1 MSGVDKRKGVRVN
14 RPIEVLYSANCPP
27 IEATLQDLS
36 DKGMFL
42 DTQHSL
48 HVGDVISFE
57 FQLPGDEDERPI
69 SGKGRVVWIEP
80 LVGVG
85 VQFLGLSDETIERLR
100 FWVASVF
107 FASE

>member
-1 MSGVDKRKGVRVN
+1 MTSDKRRAVRVN
-14 RPIEVLYSANCPP
+14 RPIEVSYAANCPP
-27 IEATLQDLS
+27 IQATMQDIS

-57 FQLPGDEDERPI
+57 FTLPGEPQDPPI
-69 SGKGRVVWIEP
+69 AGHGRVVWIEP

-85 VQFLGLSDETIERLR
+85 VQYLDLSAETTERIR
-100 FWVASVF
+100 FWVAAVF
-107 FASE
+107 FGGE